1 MSVQKKPGEIKLSRV
16 TFRTSSRQQQ
26 ENAMQK
32 ESTGPLASRAIPS
45 LKSQHGEGAKNVADI
60 RQSGSPIS
68 LKGLLA
74 AQRLTRELKNR
85 AALRRKTRVRTQN
98 CTPIAIINEQT
109 PVNSANPARRFPNT
123 HVKELIEEF
132 LATKL
137 KNEPYDAC
145 TCASLT
151 KDLCEDIK
159 KLVRRVTPPRYK
171 LICSMAIGSK
181 HQEDIMVT
189 SQCLW
194 DSYSD
199 NVTSCSFQNRTLFCV
214 VLVYAVYF
222 E

>member
-1 MSVQKKPGEIKLSRV
+1 MNDLKKLGDIKLSRV
-16 TFRTSSRQQQ
+16 TFRASSSKQSDTVT
-26 ENAMQK
+26 QK
-32 ESTGPLASRAIPS
+32 DSTGYLTPRAVPS
-45 LKSQHGEGAKNVADI
+45 LKPPSGDGAQKTTDGRHSA
-60 RQSGSPIS
+60 SSFS

-85 AALRRKTRVRTQN
+85 AALRRKSRGRMQHSN
-98 CTPIAIINEQT
+98 PITIIREQVH
-109 PVNSANPARRFPNT
+109 VNSANPACKFPNGQ
-123 HVKELIEEF
+123 VKELISEF

-137 KNEPYDAC
+137 KNVSYNPSIC
-145 TCASLT
+145 SILT

-159 KLVRRVTPPRYK
+159 RLVRRVTPPRYK

-181 HQEDIMVT
+181 DQEDITVT

-199 NVTSCSFQNRTLFCV
+199 NVTTCNYENRTMFCV
-214 VLVYAVYF
+214 ALVYAVYF